1 MAFSRRF
8 ALSVLIQNLQFL
20 CQRSPRHFHSIED
33 DLFFSGVD
41 CFLEMMILFILQ
53 VHADCHAD
61 CRNYR
66 DIDCRN
72 SIDMGLYKATFRKGS
87 WKLHRVGRIHPGHE
101 ADFLKA
107 ETFGHLLRFSWMELG
122 DVIFLFSLLPKTFLG
137 GCQENIKTESKKF
150 HQSLEHM
157 E

>member
-1 MAFSRRF
+1 MAFSRKL

-20 CQRSPRHFHSIED
+20 CRRSPRHFHSIED

-66 DIDCRN
+66 DIDCRI

-101 ADFLKA
+101 ADFL
-107 ETFGHLLRFSWMELG
+107 ESRDIWTFVKILLAG
-122 DVIFLFSLLPKTFLG
+122 DWGCHFPVQYTTQDLPG
-137 GCQENIKTESKKF
+137 
-150 HQSLEHM
+150 
-157 E
+157 